1 MGNSAGTF
9 EYVHL
14 CPIDTEEMRK
24 PHTSI
29 YLALN
34 LKSFWFTVK
43 MALIQLKY
51 ESELKG
57 PTW

>member
-1 MGNSAGTF
+1 MARELSNI
-9 EYVHL
+9 HL